1 MILWIAIGSPL
12 HAQWVLTEFL
22 ANNQGGLRDA
32 DGETSDWIEVQS
44 VSITSQNLAQWSL
57 TDDVTQPQLWVFP
70 GTNLPPGAFLVVFAS
85 GKNRTNAG
93 AELHT
98 SFGLSGGGGYL
109 ALFAPESTVPTTDFS
124 SYPPQRANISYGN
137 RDGQPYFFSSS
148 HFEGNRV

>member
-1 MILWIAIGSPL
+1 MILWIAIGSPI

-32 DGETSDWIEVQS
+32 DGETSDWIEVQN
-44 VSITSQNLAQWSL
+44 VSQTSQNLAQWSL

-85 GKNRTNAG
+85 GKNRTNVG

-98 SFGLSGGGGYL
+98 SFRLSAGGGYL
-109 ALFAPESTVPTTDFS
+109 ALFAPESTVATKPYPSGYPGVPGS
-124 SYPPQRANISYGN
+124 SFWAWLS
-137 RDGQPYFFSSS
+137 
-148 HFEGNRV
+148 E